1 MQVRQDIQV
10 GGRTSAAQY
19 QYTLQDPNVAELSKW
34 SAAML
39 KALSGLPQI
48 RDVSSDAQADATTAT
63 LQIDR
68 ETASRLGISAQA
80 IDDVLYDAFGQR
92 QIATMF
98 TQSNQYKVVEAVD
111 AGHQLATD
119 ALNHL
124 YVRSSSS
131 GQLVPLAMVAS
142 VVDGVAPIT
151 INHQGLFPSVT
162 LSFNLAPGHSLGEAV
177 AAIQSAEAA
186 AQKPATLTTS
196 FQGTAQEFQ
205 KSLNN
210 EVWLLLAAIVTVY
223 IVLGVL
229 YESAIHPLTIIST
242 LPSAGFGALLALL
255 LAGQDLSIMGMIG
268 IILLIGIVKKNAI
281 MMIDFALV
289 AEREQGLSA
298 AESIHQGAVLRF
310 RPIMMTTM
318 AALLGALPLAFGSGA
333 GAELRAPLGIA
344 IAGGLA
350 FSQVLTLY
358 GTPVIYVWFE
368 RAAASIR
375 RWGSRSTGAAPV
387 GAPTP

>member
-19 QYTLQDPNVAELSKW
+19 QYTLQDPDIAELSKW
-34 SAAML
+34 SATML
-39 KALSGLPQI
+39 QKLQALPQI
-48 RDVSSDAQADATTAT
+48 RDVSSDAQAAATTAT

-68 ETASRLGISAQA
+68 ETSSRLGISAQA

-111 AGHQLATD
+111 SGHQLTTD

-124 YVRSSSS
+124 YVRSSNS
-131 GQLVPLAMVAS
+131 GQLVPLAMLAS
-142 VVDGVAPIT
+142 VVDGVSPIT
-151 INHQGLFPSVT
+151 INHQGLFPAVT

-177 AAIQSAEAA
+177 AAVQAAEAA
-186 AQKPATLTTS
+186 AQKPAALTTS

-205 KSLNN
+205 KSLSN
-210 EVWLLLAAIVTVY
+210 EVWLLLAALVTVY

-229 YESAIHPLTIIST
+229 YESAIHPLTILST
-242 LPSAGFGALLALL
+242 LPSAGFGALLALVL
-255 LAGQDLSIMGMIG
+255 FGQDLSIMGMIG

-289 AEREQGLSA
+289 AEREQGLSP

-344 IAGGLA
+344 IAGGLV

-368 RAAASIR
+368 RALAGLRRLRSNSSAEAPASELA
-375 RWGSRSTGAAPV
+375 S
-387 GAPTP
+387 